1 MTRLADLERT
11 NVLASAIAGD
21 ELAFRHIISEH
32 HEDMR
37 RVCLAIAGDH
47 VIADEAVQAA
57 WIVASKKLGM
67 VHGPAQLRPWLVSV
81 AVNEAKQILR
91 KRKRRAEIEVVT
103 DQSSEPGGVDPA
115 TGIAAMDLRVALAR
129 LAPDDAAL
137 LAMRYVAGFD
147 SNELAVA
154 TGISPSGTRSRI
166 ERLLNR
172 LREDLNDG

>member
-57 WIVASKKLGM
+57 WIVAAKKLGK
-67 VHGPAQLRPWLVSV
+67 VQRASAVASV
-81 AVNEAKQILR
+81 ACFGRGE
-91 KRKRRAEIEVVT
+91 
-103 DQSSEPGGVDPA
+103 
-115 TGIAAMDLRVALAR
+115 
-129 LAPDDAAL
+129 
-137 LAMRYVAGFD
+137 
-147 SNELAVA
+147 
-154 TGISPSGTRSRI
+154 
-166 ERLLNR
+166 
-172 LREDLNDG
+172 